1 MQTPTEFALVK
12 HRKLMNEKCS
22 DIEHPAL
29 WAASGSAFA
38 LLAILLFRQVLVV
51 QLTGKAWTKH
61 KTMHVLH
68 VVSFLLA
75 VLRMGYCAFF
85 YFFSQESSQT
95 LELALASIAGL
106 DLLVSAAVFVMVL
119 IFLLLL

>member
-61 KTMHVLH
+61 KTMHVLQAQQSEKR
-68 VVSFLLA
+68 VPAYRSDVSLAFSLDPSLL
-75 VLRMGYCAFF
+75 F
-85 YFFSQESSQT
+85 
-95 LELALASIAGL
+95 
-106 DLLVSAAVFVMVL
+106 
-119 IFLLLL
+119 